1 MMKSA
6 RVYAGGLIM
15 FGMQVAIPSLSADEA
30 PVDVDIVVAVDSVQV
45 VDHSPIIAHVTL
57 TNIGETPIAVNV
69 CKDGLPYA
77 LAVMIAPGG
86 EPFVRHDQWL
96 TRPGPEFAE
105 LMLEPLEQ
113 TTGDLL
119 IWTTGILFSN
129 IGDDYRLKVVWSSN
143 EGRSRFESNMID
155 VSVVGKSEKNEQL
168 LQGLDVVACRYYG
181 YDPTAVMRLPADA
194 HIAQQ
199 DILKRLFN
207 QQAPHLV
214 DPARRP
220 EDKKKA
226 KMIEEL
232 HDLLEQYPDS
242 SYSAYIARYLGLVHL
257 KTLEHEYSLAEG
269 KAWRDTGRAPE
280 WDSSNFRKDP
290 EYQKALHYLTV
301 ADNAD
306 IWPRTCALRNLG
318 WLHGLARD
326 WDKVQACCNKLR
338 MEYADVNGA
347 ELANQLEK
355 TMNRFKK
362 KLQLRS
368 RVRIT

>member
-1 MMKSA
+1 MKSA

-30 PVDVDIVVAVDSVQV
+30 QVDVDIVVAVDSAKV

-57 TNIGETPIAVNV
+57 TNIGETPIPVNV

-86 EPFVRHDQWL
+86 EPFARHDQWL

-143 EGRSRFESNMID
+143 VERLRFESNMID
-155 VSVVGKSEKNEQL
+155 VSVVTESEENEQL

-181 YDPTAVMRLPADA
+181 YDPTAVIHLPVDA

-199 DILKRLFN
+199 DILKRMFN

-214 DPARRP
+214 DPTRRP

-257 KTLEHEYSLAEG
+257 NTLEHEYSLAG
-269 KAWRDTGRAPE
+269 AKAWRETGKDIE
-280 WDSSNFRKDP
+280 WNASKFRGDP
-290 EYQKALHYLTV
+290 EYQQALRYLTM
-301 ADNAD
+301 ADNAG
-306 IWPRTCALRNLG
+306 IWPRTCAQRNLA
-318 WLHGLARD
+318 WLHGLARE
-326 WDKVQACCNKLR
+326 WDKFEACCDRLR
-338 MEYADVNGA
+338 TEYADLNGA
-347 ELANQLEK
+347 ELASQLEK
-355 TMNRFKK
+355 TMQRFKK
-362 KLQLRS
+362 
-368 RVRIT
+368 RIQHSESVPNE